1 MDGMGSPLIP
11 LVLSY
16 IAGILL
22 AEYSASPLFI
32 SLLFLII
39 GIVVWVAGYIF
50 LKRKMPVVFW
60 VLPIFLSLGAFSMRP
75 LLSPRQLPPDIF
87 QNKESIFE
95 GMIIEAPEKRHDGYR
110 MKLRGQGL
118 TVSLSIS
125 SDQDCE
131 PLPFRYGDLVR
142 ASLRL
147 RMPKNLG
154 NPGGF
159 DYERYLRLNG
169 IDALANLR
177 SFGDIALVGRGGSP
191 ITRWIETIRIRVGH
205 GIERALK
212 GQEMAVMRALIL
224 GQQGWISRETEA
236 SFRRTGTIHILVV
249 SGFNLT
255 MVAWTFYQALLLFMK
270 RSEVLLVKGM
280 AQKMAACISLVPLAL
295 YTGMAGASV
304 PVLRAFVMV
313 CAFIVSFL
321 VGREREIYSTLAL
334 AALAILAFEPQAL
347 FSISFQLSFLAVI
360 SIVYLLP
367 RISSLIKWDIN
378 EVFGEAPWTRK
389 ILAWMMTLIL
399 TTLSA
404 GLGLSPLLALSF
416 NQVPLFGLLAN
427 LFVIPTMGLVCVPV
441 GLLAALSGL
450 VLLPVSDVLYTACRP
465 FLLIGLKALD
475 AISSLPM
482 ASIRVTTP
490 TILEIFFIYLFIVL
504 AVNVKRFRQSWGY
517 IILILGVFLLL
528 LADIGYWRYKNLHN
542 KELQVTFLSVG
553 HGDSALIEFP
563 GGEKLLVD
571 GAGTWGDFDLG
582 ERVVAPYLWW
592 RKIPKIDY
600 AAWSHAHAD
609 HIGGLPFI
617 VENFRP
623 KEVWGPEA
631 EAQSIYFN
639 RLIASIDKSGAR
651 MVNFAKGNSSIEIY
665 GTRIE
670 FINPDGSSLVMRI
683 VYGDISFLFPG
694 DIKEQAEDFLLN
706 SGMEISSTVLKLSHH
721 GGKGTNREMFLKRVH
736 PDIAVISTDGRR
748 NFPDPDVIERLKS
761 LGVRI
766 LRTDINGAITMRT
779 DGKRLL
785 ILGSILGSGLYF

>member
-1 MDGMGSPLIP
+1 MDGMGSPLII
-11 LVLSY
+11 LVLAY
-16 IAGILL
+16 VAGIFL
-22 AEYSASPLFI
+22 AEYSASPLLI

-39 GIVVWVAGYIF
+39 GTIIGVVGYIF
-50 LKRKMPVVFW
+50 QKGRMPVLVW
-60 VLPIFLSLGAFSMRP
+60 ALPIFLSLGAFSMRP
-75 LLSPRQLPPDIF
+75 LLTPKQLPQDTF
-87 QNKESIFE
+87 RNKESIFE
-95 GMIIEAPEKRHDGYR
+95 GVIIEAPERRHDGYR
-110 MKLRGQGL
+110 LKLKGQGL

-125 SDQDCE
+125 SDQDCDSQ
-131 PLPFRYGDLVR
+131 PFRYGDLVR

-147 RMPKNLG
+147 RIPKNLG

-191 ITRWIETIRIRVGH
+191 FMRWIESMRIRVGQ

-270 RSEVLLVKGM
+270 RSEFLLIKGM

-295 YTGMAGASV
+295 YTSMAGASV

-334 AALAILAFEPQAL
+334 SALAILAFEPQAL

-367 RISSLIKWDIN
+367 RISSLIGWDIN
-378 EVFGEAPWTRK
+378 KLFAVEAPWLRK
-389 ILAWMMTLIL
+389 ILPWLMTLIL
-399 TTLSA
+399 TTLAA

-416 NQVPLFGLLAN
+416 NQVPLFGLAAN
-427 LFVIPTMGLVCVPV
+427 LIIIPAMGLVCVPL

-450 VLLPVSDVLYTACRP
+450 VFPPVADVLYTACRP
-465 FLLIGLKALD
+465 FLLIGLKAVD
-475 AISSLPM
+475 VIASVPM

-490 TILEIFFIYLFIVL
+490 TLLEIFLIYLLIVL
-504 AVNVKRFRQSWGY
+504 AVNVKRFRYSKGY
-517 IILILGVFLLL
+517 IMVILAASLILV
-528 LADIGYWRYKNLHN
+528 ADIGYWRIKNLHN
-542 KELQVTFLSVG
+542 KELRVTFLSVG
-553 HGDSALIEFP
+553 HGDSALVEFP
-563 GGEKLLVD
+563 KGKKLLVD

-582 ERVVAPYLWW
+582 ERVVAPYLGW
-592 RKIPKIDY
+592 RKIPRIDY

-617 VENFRP
+617 IENFFP
-623 KEVWGPEA
+623 KEIWGPEA
-631 EAQSIYFN
+631 EAQSTTLN
-639 RLIASIDKSGAR
+639 RLRSSMEKAGSRVFHFS
-651 MVNFAKGNSSIEIY
+651 KGNSSIEIS
-665 GTRIE
+665 GARIE
-670 FINPDGSSLVMRI
+670 FINPDDSSLVMRI
-683 VYGDISFLFPG
+683 VYGGISFLFAG
-694 DIKEQAEDFLLN
+694 DIKEQGEEFLLN

-721 GGKGTNREMFLKRVH
+721 GGKGTSREMFLKRVH
-736 PDIAVISTDGRR
+736 PNIAVISTDGRR
-748 NFPDPDVIERLKS
+748 NFPDLDVIERLKS
-761 LGVRI
+761 MGIRI
-766 LRTDINGAITMRT
+766 LRTDIGGAIIMRT
-779 DGKRLL
+779 DGKSLM
-785 ILGSILGSGLYF
+785 IE